1 MEIKWHTD
9 TCFSIKAK
17 KKTIVI
23 NPNRE
28 AGKLKGEMVLSSLAD
43 PAEVEG
49 VERTFDWPGEY
60 EMKNVPI
67 VGMKAWIQK
76 KSESEEEGGE
86 GKSTTIFCFAVG
98 KVKFCH
104 LGELGHSLTS
114 EMLERIGDVDVLMI
128 KVGDKSHLDSKQ
140 AMEVIEAIEPRI
152 VIPMGTDKVAEA
164 LKDIGA
170 DKIEAID
177 SLEIKSRKD
186 LPEEQMNCV
195 ILNPSSS

>member
-1 MEIKWHTD
+1 
-9 TCFSIKAK
+9 
-17 KKTIVI
+17 
-23 NPNRE
+23 
-28 AGKLKGEMVLSSLAD
+28 
-43 PAEVEG
+43 
-49 VERTFDWPGEY
+49 
-60 EMKNVPI
+60 
-67 VGMKAWIQK
+67 
-76 KSESEEEGGE
+76 
-86 GKSTTIFCFAVG
+86 
-98 KVKFCH
+98 
-104 LGELGHSLTS
+104 
-114 EMLERIGDVDVLMI
+114 MI